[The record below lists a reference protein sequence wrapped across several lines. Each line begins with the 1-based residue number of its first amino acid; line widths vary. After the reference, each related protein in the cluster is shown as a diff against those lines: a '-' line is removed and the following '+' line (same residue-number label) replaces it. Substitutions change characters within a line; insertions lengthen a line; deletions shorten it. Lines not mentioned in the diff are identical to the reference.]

1 MTLQPNGYV
10 SSHPS
15 TQRPQPSQ
23 HIDAKDTD
31 PLYVTTGQFQFL
43 DHTKKTPEPI
53 PNPITTIN
61 TEFSPL
67 FRPDKLSNRGETA
80 MLSNQLGGN
89 TGRSTNM
96 INVMAP
102 GAASISYKG
111 SNNGMIVLKSPQVNV
126 QNQQID
132 ETLPRKMSDAIAL
145 VSEEDFTIKVE

>member
-1 MTLQPNGYV
+1 
-10 SSHPS
+10 
-15 TQRPQPSQ
+15 
-23 HIDAKDTD
+23 
-31 PLYVTTGQFQFL
+31 
-43 DHTKKTPEPI
+43 
-53 PNPITTIN
+53 
-61 TEFSPL
+61 
-67 FRPDKLSNRGETA
+67 

-145 VSEEDFTIKVE
+145 VSEEDFTIKVEQNSPCLNTPP